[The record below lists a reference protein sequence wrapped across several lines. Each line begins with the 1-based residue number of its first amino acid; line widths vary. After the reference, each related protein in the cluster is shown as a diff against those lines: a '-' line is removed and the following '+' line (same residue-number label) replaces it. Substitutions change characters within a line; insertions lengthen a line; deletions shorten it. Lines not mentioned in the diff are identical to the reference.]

1 MNNSNT
7 KLLFK
12 KKPRTYP
19 LHIRIGSLFSLLILL
34 TGLIIGGFSYMS
46 ARKAAIEAADDAMTR
61 SSGQMI
67 SAINQLYLPMD
78 TLVGLLSHHQI
89 INAVRLDQ
97 RLASLPFFKEAMLN
111 NQQISAV
118 YVGYDNGDF
127 FLVRHL
133 RRNEARKASKT
144 PDDAAYLV
152 QSIDKEKTG
161 KSEGRYLFF
170 NADLKLIRSER
181 RPDYTFDPRTRPWFQ
196 QASKNNSAE
205 TTHTDPYVFFT
216 TREIGQTFARRS
228 DNPQSIV
235 AADMTLQDLSENLAR
250 QKVTPSTELA
260 LFDLKG
266 RTLGYKD
273 SERLIGPN
281 DSQGKPTLNYIGE
294 IGVPILSR
302 AFSDLALKGLIGQ
315 SRTIIDNGRE
325 WYVRIQPLHAQN
337 AAENGVKNETFIA
350 IAAPSD
356 EVFAS
361 ALQIRNEML
370 LVTLLILLL
379 ALPVTWWLAN
389 HVTKQL
395 KDLSRQADD
404 IKNFRFDTPDTGT
417 SAIREIEQLSST
429 ITQMKGTICKFL
441 DIAAALSAERR
452 LDQLLDH
459 ILMESVSAG
468 AASGGAVYLLD
479 QDGNKLFPSALRTS
493 NGAISIE
500 VQSAIS
506 IEKASSVEA
515 QLAQA
520 VLTLEI
526 QTLTLDGPTIQN
538 TCFGSQN
545 PAGDSAMLTVLP
557 LFNRDRK
564 ALGVLILFY
573 PKPLP
578 PPTAERIAFVEALSG
593 TAAISIGNQLFERM
607 ATIDHLTG
615 VYNRRYAEKRFED
628 ELLRTSRTGRPLG
641 CLMMDIDRFKQI
653 NDQLGHL
660 VGDEILKKVTAQF
673 AECLR
678 PYDILFRFGGDEF
691 MAVLPEIEL
700 QDAVNIGERIRQMVI
715 EQSAADIP
723 ITVSIGITIYI
734 ESDSHPDDMIM
745 RADKALYQAK
755 SGGRNCVVAI

>member
-1 MNNSNT
+1 MNPQIT
-7 KLLFK
+7 DK
-12 KKPRTYP
+12 KRPRTYP

-34 TGLIIGGFSYMS
+34 TGLIIGGFSYIS
-46 ARKAAIEAADDAMTR
+46 ARNAAIAAADDAMTR
-61 SSGQMI
+61 SSRQMI
-67 SAINQLYLPMD
+67 SAINQLYEPMD
-78 TLVGLLSHHQI
+78 TLVGLLAHHQV
-89 INAVRLDQ
+89 INAVNLEHRLS
-97 RLASLPFFKEAMLN
+97 SLPYFKEAMLN

-118 YVGYDNGDF
+118 YVGYENGDF
-127 FLVRHL
+127 FLMRHL
-133 RRNEARKASKT
+133 RRDEARKASKA

-152 QSIDKEKTG
+152 QSIDMQKTG
-161 KSEGRYLFF
+161 KPEGRYLFY
-170 NADLKLIRSER
+170 NADLKLIRSEL

-196 QASKNNSAE
+196 QASNNSSAGA
-205 TTHTDPYVFFT
+205 THTDPYVFFT

-228 DNPQSIV
+228 DNRHSIV
-235 AADMTLQDLSENLAR
+235 AADMTLQDLSENLAL

-273 SERLIGPN
+273 SARLIGPN
-281 DSQGKPTLNYIGE
+281 DTQGKPTLNYIGE

-302 AFSDLALKGLIGQ
+302 AFSDLALTGLIGQ
-315 SRTIIDNGRE
+315 SLTIIDNGRE

-337 AAENGVKNETFIA
+337 AADKGVKTETFLA

-370 LVTLLILLL
+370 LVTLVILLL

-452 LDQLLDH
+452 LDYLLDH
-459 ILMESVSAG
+459 ILTESVSAG
-468 AASGGAVYLLD
+468 AASGGAIYLLD
-479 QDGNKLFPSALRTS
+479 QDGNKLFPSALRTGE
-493 NGAISIE
+493 GALPIE
-500 VQSAIS
+500 IQSAIN
-506 IEKASSVEA
+506 IETASAVEA

-526 QTLTLDGPTIQN
+526 QTLTLDGLTIQN

-545 PAGDSAMLTVLP
+545 PTGDSAMLTVLP
-557 LFNRDRK
+557 LYNRDRK

-573 PKPLP
+573 PKHMP
-578 PPTAERIAFVEALSG
+578 PPTSERVAFVEALSG
-593 TAAISIGNQLFERM
+593 TAAISIGNQLFEHM
-607 ATIDHLTG
+607 AAIDDLTG
-615 VYNRRYAEKRFED
+615 VYNRRYAEKRFEE
-628 ELLRTSRTGRPLG
+628 ELLRTSRSGSSLG
-641 CLMMDIDRFKQI
+641 CLMIDIDKFKEI

-660 VGDEILKKVTAQF
+660 TGDEILKKVTELF
-673 AECLR
+673 KECLR

-700 QDAVNIGERIRQMVI
+700 HEAVSIAERIRQIVKDK
-715 EQSAADIP
+715 SAAQIP
-723 ITVSIGITIYI
+723 VTVSIGLTINT
-734 ESDSHPDDMIM
+734 ESDTHPDDMIM

-755 SGGRNCVVAI
+755 SGGRNCVIAI